1 MDVPNV
7 KPKAGVLLVIAVVE
21 LVDAEES
28 VDDAESEVVGK
39 VVSVGI
45 GMVPMVL
52 ATSLFTEGVPVV
64 VGVPDAEVA
73 AAPQSVADTVVV
85 VVDTTVTVTMLFVP
99 TTTVGVTIPF
109 VAEEVVEVPALDR
122 IFEETDVGLRVGSDD
137 VVEVDED
144 VRI

>member
-1 MDVPNV
+1 MPNV

-52 ATSLFTEGVPVV
+52 ATSL
-64 VGVPDAEVA
+64 
-73 AAPQSVADTVVV
+73 
-85 VVDTTVTVTMLFVP
+85 
-99 TTTVGVTIPF
+99 
-109 VAEEVVEVPALDR
+109 
-122 IFEETDVGLRVGSDD
+122 
-137 VVEVDED
+137 
-144 VRI
+144 

>member
-1 MDVPNV
+1 MPNV

-21 LVDAEES
+21 LVDAEGS
-28 VDDAESEVVGK
+28 VDDAELESEVVGK

-64 VGVPDAEVA
+64 VGVPDAEV

-144 VRI
+144 VKI